1 MHPKFRAMFFK
12 VILVLMFV
20 GVVGFVLEMFEAV
33 TYAKLFMAL
42 VFVIT
47 TSLVAILEISSEG
60 DS

>member
-1 MHPKFRAMFFK
+1 MYPKFRVMFFK

>member
-1 MHPKFRAMFFK
+1 MYPKFRAMFFK

-20 GVVGFVLEMFEAV
+20 GVVGFVLEMFETV